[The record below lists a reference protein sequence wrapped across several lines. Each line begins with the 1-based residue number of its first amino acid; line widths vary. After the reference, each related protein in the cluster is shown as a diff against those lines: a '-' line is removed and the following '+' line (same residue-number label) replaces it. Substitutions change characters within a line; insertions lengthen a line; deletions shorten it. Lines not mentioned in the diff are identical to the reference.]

1 MIPNKEKG
9 EWQYLAVKRRSTLLR
24 GIPSKH
30 YGYFYCL
37 NCPYSFRTEKKL
49 KCHEK
54 ICKNKDFCGV
64 VMPFKKDEI
73 LKFNQYMK
81 SDKMPYIIYAD
92 IDSLIKEK

>member
-37 NCPYSFRTEKKL
+37 SCLYSFRTEKKL

-54 ICKNKDFCGV
+54 IYKNKDFCGV
-64 VMPFKKDEI
+64 LIPLKKDEI
-73 LKFNQYMK
+73 LKFNQYIK
-81 SDKMPYIIYAD
+81 SDKIPYIIYAG